1 MPRTRRKKNS
11 IGLRLVTCYHA
22 RERDPETAPDAL
34 ATREDSPTMYR
45 NIMVPLDNSE
55 YSNCAAELAVA
66 LGQHFGASLTGSHV
80 YAAKMHD
87 YRFKQME
94 YTLPEE
100 YQDENELERQ
110 RKIHD
115 SLITMGLQLISDSYI
130 DVMERRCQER
140 GLVFERKMFDGRTF
154 QPLVEDIKKS
164 GYDLVVIGALGL
176 GAVKDSLIGSVTD
189 RVIRRVTTDVL
200 VAKNV
205 APLAE
210 QNGGSILVGI
220 DGSPQS
226 FAGLKSAIAIGRA
239 TNRQVEAVG
248 VYDPYLH
255 YAMFNSIVGVLSEK
269 ASKVFKFKEQEKLHE
284 EIIDTGLAKIYQSHL
299 EVARTVAAEDGVD
312 LKITL
317 LDGKAFEKIIQY
329 IRKEKPWL
337 LVLGRIG
344 IHSDE
349 SMDIGSNAENLL
361 RLAPCHVLL
370 TSGKC
375 YPPIDVRAEEAVS
388 WTDEALARMERVP
401 DFVKGIARTAVLRFA
416 LERGHSVVTSSVI
429 DQVMDIFMPKRTAEM
444 AGRAA
449 LELAVERIRAADL
462 SAFLCEVCGHVARE
476 VKPVQCPV
484 CRSGSEKFQT
494 IDRTVVEAL
503 AGQEGALEEEEA
515 FDGVKLTWTEEAKK
529 LLRTV
534 PSGYERRRAKARMEK
549 SARIRKLEAIT
560 KDVAAAVIDEDA
572 DAKSVTPLVRSA
584 VASTSFMANQ
594 AVAWTEDAVARL
606 NRVPAGFMRDI
617 TKSRIEAVAKER
629 GAELIDLEVVEAGIE
644 VGKKI
649 MNEVVADYSK
659 GEVQIATIRERYEG
673 ERE

>member
-1 MPRTRRKKNS
+1 
-11 IGLRLVTCYHA
+11 
-22 RERDPETAPDAL
+22 
-34 ATREDSPTMYR
+34 MYR
-45 NIMVPLDNSE
+45 RIMVPLDNSE

-66 LGQHFGASLTGSHV
+66 LGECFGASLTGSHV

-100 YQDENELERQ
+100 YQDEHELERQ

-115 SLITMGLQLISDSYI
+115 SLISMGLQLISDSYI
-130 DVMERRCQER
+130 DVMESKCRER
-140 GLVFERKMFDGRTF
+140 GLAFERKMFDGRTF
-154 QPLVEDIKKS
+154 QPLVEDIKQS
-164 GYDLVVIGALGL
+164 GYDLVVMGALGL
-176 GAVKDSLIGSVTD
+176 GAVKDSLIGSVTE
-189 RVIRRVTTDVL
+189 RVVRRVSTDVL
-200 VAKNV
+200 VTKNG
-205 APLAE
+205 APLEE
-210 QNGGSILVGI
+210 QAGGNILVGI

-226 FAGLKSAIAIGRA
+226 FAGLQSAIAIGRA
-239 TNRQVEAVG
+239 MNRQVEAVG

-299 EVARTVAAEDGVD
+299 EVARTVAASDGVD

-329 IRKEKPWL
+329 IRKERPWL

-344 IHSDE
+344 VHSDE

-370 TSGKC
+370 TSGKF
-375 YPPIDVRAEEAVS
+375 YPPIDVKAEEAVS

-401 DFVKGIARTAVLRFA
+401 AFVKGIARTAVLRFA

-429 DQVMDIFMPKRTAEM
+429 DQVMDIFMPKRTAEA

-449 LELAVERIRAADL
+449 LELAVERIRAADM
-462 SAFLCEVCGHVARE
+462 AAYLCEVCGHVARD
-476 VKPVQCPV
+476 VRPVQCPV
-484 CRSGSEKFQT
+484 CRSGSERFQT
-494 IDRTVVEAL
+494 IDKTVVEAL
-503 AGQEGALEEEEA
+503 AGQEGALEEEET

-534 PSGYERRRAKARMEK
+534 PSGYERRRAKARIEK
-549 SARIRKLEAIT
+549 SARIRRLDAIT
-560 KDVAAAVIDEDA
+560 KDVAAAVIDEDLEV
-572 DAKSVTPLVRSA
+572 KSMTPLVRSA
-584 VASTSFMANQ
+584 ATEASIVAS
-594 AVAWTEDAVARL
+594 AVLTWTEQAVARL
-606 NRVPAGFMRDI
+606 DRVPAGFMRDI

-629 GAELIDLEVVEAGIE
+629 GAERIDLELVEAGIE

-659 GEVQIATIRERYEG
+659 GGTQIAAIREQYESKK
-673 ERE
+673 E

>member
-1 MPRTRRKKNS
+1 
-11 IGLRLVTCYHA
+11 
-22 RERDPETAPDAL
+22 
-34 ATREDSPTMYR
+34 MYKH
-45 NIMVPLDNSE
+45 IMVPLDNSE
-55 YSNCAAELAVA
+55 YSNCAAELAVT
-66 LGQHFGASLTGSHV
+66 LGQRFGASLTGSHV

-100 YQDENELERQ
+100 YQDERELERQ

-115 SLITMGLQLISDSYI
+115 SLISMGLQLISDSYI
-130 DVMERRCQER
+130 DVMERKCLER
-140 GLVFERKMFDGRTF
+140 GLAFERKMFDGRTF

-164 GYDLVVIGALGL
+164 GYDLVVMGALGL
-176 GAVKDSLIGSVTD
+176 GAVKDSLIGSVTE
-189 RVIRRVTTDVL
+189 RVVRRVGTDVF
-200 VAKNV
+200 VVKNT
-205 APLAE
+205 APDGDQAA
-210 QNGGSILVGI
+210 GSILVGI

-226 FAGLKSAIAIGRA
+226 FAGLQSAIAIGRA

-299 EVARTVAAEDGVD
+299 EVARTVASAEGVD

-329 IRKEKPWL
+329 VRKERPWL

-344 IHSDE
+344 VHSDE

-370 TSGKC
+370 TSGKFH
-375 YPPIDVRAEEAVS
+375 PPIDLKAEEAVS

-401 DFVKGIARTAVLRFA
+401 VFVKGIARTAVLRFA

-429 DQVMDIFMPKRTAEM
+429 DQVMDIFMPKRTAE
-444 AGRAA
+444 AAERAA
-449 LELAVERIRAADL
+449 LELAVERIRAADM
-462 SAFLCEVCGHVARE
+462 AAYLCEVCGHVARE
-476 VKPVQCPV
+476 VRPVQCPV
-484 CRSGSEKFQT
+484 CRSGSERFQT

-515 FDGVKLTWTEEAKK
+515 FDGVRLTWTEEAKR
-529 LLRTV
+529 LLREV
-534 PSGYERRRAKARMEK
+534 PSGYERRRAKARIEK
-549 SARIRKLEAIT
+549 SARIRRLDAIT
-560 KDVAAAVIDEDA
+560 KDLAAAVIDEDA
-572 DAKSVTPLVRSA
+572 EAKRIISPVRS
-584 VASTSFMANQ
+584 VATEASIPEGATL
-594 AVAWTEDAVARL
+594 AWTEQAVARL

-629 GAELIDLEVVEAGIE
+629 GAERIDLELVEAGIE

-649 MNEVVADYSK
+649 MNEVVADYGK
-659 GEVQIATIRERYEG
+659 GGTQLAAIRERYEG
-673 ERE
+673 KAD

>member
-1 MPRTRRKKNS
+1 
-11 IGLRLVTCYHA
+11 
-22 RERDPETAPDAL
+22 
-34 ATREDSPTMYR
+34 MYR
-45 NIMVPLDNSE
+45 QIMVPLDNSE
-55 YSNCAAELAVA
+55 YSNCAADLAVT
-66 LGQHFGASLTGSHV
+66 LGELFGATLTGSHV

-100 YQDENELERQ
+100 YQDERELERQ

-130 DVMERRCQER
+130 DVMERKCRER
-140 GLVFERKMFDGRTF
+140 GLTFERKMFDGRTF
-154 QPLVEDIKKS
+154 QPLVEDIRKS
-164 GYDLVVIGALGL
+164 GYDLVVMGALGL
-176 GAVKDSLIGSVTD
+176 GAVKDSLIGSVTE
-189 RVIRRVTTDVL
+189 RVVRRVCTDVL
-200 VAKNV
+200 VVKNV
-205 APLAE
+205 QPLAE
-210 QNGGSILVGI
+210 QANGTILVGI

-239 TNRQVEAVG
+239 TGRQVEAVG

-269 ASKVFKFKEQEKLHE
+269 ASKIFKFKEQEKLHE

-299 EVARTVAAEDGVD
+299 EVARTVAADDGID

-329 IRKEKPWL
+329 IRKRKPWL

-344 IHSDE
+344 VHSDE

-370 TSGKC
+370 TSAKF
-375 YPPIDVRAEEAVS
+375 YPPIDVKAEEAVS
-388 WTDEALARMERVP
+388 WTDEAIARMERVP
-401 DFVKGIARTAVLRFA
+401 QFVKGIAKTAVLRFA

-429 DQVMDIFMPKRTAEM
+429 DQVMAIFMPNRTAEA

-449 LELAVERIRAADL
+449 FELAVEQIRSSDVA
-462 SAFLCEVCGHVARE
+462 AFLCEVCGHVARE

-494 IDRTVVEAL
+494 IDKTVVEAL
-503 AGQEGALEEEEA
+503 SRQQGPLEEEEA
-515 FDGVKLTWTEEAKK
+515 FDGVRLTWTEEAKR
-529 LLRTV
+529 LLRDV
-534 PSGYERRRAKARMEK
+534 PSGYDRRRAKARIEK
-549 SARIRKLEAIT
+549 SARIRKLQAIT
-560 KDVAAAVIDEDA
+560 KELVAAVVEEDG
-572 DAKSVTPLVRSA
+572 DRQSLTPLVRSA
-584 VASTSFMANQ
+584 AGAATVSRTDPFT
-594 AVAWTEDAVARL
+594 WTEEAVARL

-629 GAELIDLEVVEAGIE
+629 GAKLIDLGLVEAGIE

-649 MNEVVADYSK
+649 MNEVVATYGK
-659 GEVQIATIRERYEG
+659 GEVEQAAIRARYQG
-673 ERE
+673 NGD

>member
-1 MPRTRRKKNS
+1 
-11 IGLRLVTCYHA
+11 
-22 RERDPETAPDAL
+22 
-34 ATREDSPTMYR
+34 
-45 NIMVPLDNSE
+45 MVPLDNSE
-55 YSNCAAELAVA
+55 YSNCAADLAIA
-66 LGQHFGASLTGSHV
+66 LGEHFGASLTGCHV

-100 YQDENELERQ
+100 YQDDTELERQ

-115 SLITMGLQLISDSYI
+115 SLITMGLQLISDSYLDI
-130 DVMERRCQER
+130 VERRCQER

-154 QPLVEDIKKS
+154 QPLVEDIKTS

-176 GAVKDSLIGSVTD
+176 GAVKDSLIGSVTE
-189 RVIRRVTTDVL
+189 RVIRRVSTDVI

-205 APLAE
+205 NPLAE
-210 QNGGSILVGI
+210 QNGSSILVGI

-239 TNRQVEAVG
+239 TGRKVEAVG

-299 EVARTVAAEDGVD
+299 EVARTVAAGDGVD
-312 LKITL
+312 LRITL

-329 IRKEKPWL
+329 IRREKPWL
-337 LVLGRIG
+337 LVLGKIG
-344 IHSDE
+344 VHSDE

-370 TSGKC
+370 TSGKF
-375 YPPIDVRAEEAVS
+375 YPPIDVKAEEAVS
-388 WTDEALARMERVP
+388 WTDEALARMQRVP

-429 DQVMDIFMPKRTAEM
+429 DQVMEIFMPKRTAEV
-444 AGRAA
+444 ASRAA
-449 LELAVERIRAADL
+449 FELAVERIRSSDM
-462 SAFLCEVCGHVARE
+462 SAFLCEICGHVARE

-494 IDRTVVEAL
+494 IDKGVVEAL
-503 AGQEGALEEEEA
+503 ASQEGGLEEEEA
-515 FDGVKLTWTEEAKK
+515 FDGVKLAWTEEAKK
-529 LLRTV
+529 LLRSV
-534 PSGYERRRAKARMEK
+534 PSGYERRRAKARIEK
-549 SARIRKLEAIT
+549 SARIRRLQAIT
-560 KDVAAAVIDEDA
+560 KELAAAVIEEDA
-572 DAKSVTPLVRSA
+572 EGRSLAPPVRSA
-584 VASTSFMANQ
+584 VTEGTGSPNGAFT
-594 AVAWTEDAVARL
+594 WTEEAVTRL
-606 NRVPAGFMRDI
+606 NHVPAGFMRDI

-629 GAELIDLEVVEAGIE
+629 GARLIDLGLVEAGIE
-644 VGKKI
+644 VSKKI

-659 GEVQIATIRERYEG
+659 ETSR
-673 ERE
+673 

>member
-1 MPRTRRKKNS
+1 
-11 IGLRLVTCYHA
+11 
-22 RERDPETAPDAL
+22 
-34 ATREDSPTMYR
+34 MYR

-55 YSNCAAELAVA
+55 YSNCAAELAVTLA
-66 LGQHFGASLTGSHV
+66 EQFGASVTGSHV

-100 YQDENELERQ
+100 YRDEDELERQ
-110 RKIHD
+110 RRIHD
-115 SLITMGLQLISDSYI
+115 SLITMGLQLISDSYL
-130 DVMERRCQER
+130 DVVERTCRER
-140 GLVFERKMFDGRTF
+140 GLSFERKMFDGRTF

-164 GYDLVVIGALGL
+164 GYDLVVLGALGL
-176 GAVKDSLIGSVTD
+176 GAVKDSVIGSVTE
-189 RVIRRVTTDVL
+189 RVVRRVSTDVL
-200 VAKNV
+200 VAKDLT
-205 APLAE
+205 PLAE
-210 QNGGSILVGI
+210 QNGGSILVAI

-226 FAGLKSAIAIGRA
+226 FAGLKSAMAIGRA
-239 TNRQVEAVG
+239 MRRKVEAVG

-299 EVARTVAAEDGVD
+299 EVARTVAAGDGVD
-312 LKITL
+312 LRITL

-337 LVLGRIG
+337 LVLGKIG
-344 IHSDE
+344 VHSDE

-361 RLAPCHVLL
+361 RLSPCHVLL
-370 TSGKC
+370 TSGKF
-375 YPPIDVRAEEAVS
+375 YPPIDVKAEEAVS

-401 DFVKGIARTAVLRFA
+401 AFVKGIARTAVLRFA

-429 DQVMDIFMPKRTAEM
+429 DQVMDIFMPKQTAEA

-449 LELAVERIRAADL
+449 LELAVERIRSSDMP
-462 SAFLCEVCGHVARE
+462 AFLCEVCGHVARE

-503 AGQEGALEEEEA
+503 AGEEGALEEEEA
-515 FDGVKLTWTEEAKK
+515 FDGVKLAWTEEAKR
-529 LLRTV
+529 LLRSV
-534 PSGYERRRAKARMEK
+534 PSGYERRRAKARIEK
-549 SARIRKLEAIT
+549 SARIRRLQAIT
-560 KDVAAAVIDEDA
+560 KELAASVIEQDA
-572 DAKSVTPLVRSA
+572 QDKSLGPTVRTA
-584 VASTSFMANQ
+584 LPWTAGNPDGAF
-594 AVAWTEDAVARL
+594 AWTEEAVARL

-629 GAELIDLEVVEAGIE
+629 GAELIDLATVEAGIE
-644 VGKKI
+644 ASKRI
-649 MNEVVADYSK
+649 MNEVVADYK
-659 GEVQIATIRERYEG
+659 EGEAQIAAIRERYQGKTE
-673 ERE
+673 

>member
-1 MPRTRRKKNS
+1 
-11 IGLRLVTCYHA
+11 
-22 RERDPETAPDAL
+22 
-34 ATREDSPTMYR
+34 MYR

-66 LGQHFGASLTGSHV
+66 FGELFSATLTGSHV

-130 DVMERRCQER
+130 DVMERTCLER

-176 GAVKDSLIGSVTD
+176 GAVKDSLIGSVTE

-200 VAKNV
+200 VAKNL

-210 QNGGSILVGI
+210 QTGGNILVGI

-226 FAGLKSAIAIGRA
+226 FAGLKAAITIGRA
-239 TNRQVEAVG
+239 MNLQVEAVG

-329 IRKEKPWL
+329 IRKE
-337 LVLGRIG
+337 
-344 IHSDE
+344 
-349 SMDIGSNAENLL
+349 
-361 RLAPCHVLL
+361 
-370 TSGKC
+370 
-375 YPPIDVRAEEAVS
+375 
-388 WTDEALARMERVP
+388 
-401 DFVKGIARTAVLRFA
+401 
-416 LERGHSVVTSSVI
+416 
-429 DQVMDIFMPKRTAEM
+429 
-444 AGRAA
+444 
-449 LELAVERIRAADL
+449 
-462 SAFLCEVCGHVARE
+462 
-476 VKPVQCPV
+476 
-484 CRSGSEKFQT
+484 
-494 IDRTVVEAL
+494 
-503 AGQEGALEEEEA
+503 
-515 FDGVKLTWTEEAKK
+515 
-529 LLRTV
+529 
-534 PSGYERRRAKARMEK
+534 
-549 SARIRKLEAIT
+549 
-560 KDVAAAVIDEDA
+560 
-572 DAKSVTPLVRSA
+572 
-584 VASTSFMANQ
+584 
-594 AVAWTEDAVARL
+594 
-606 NRVPAGFMRDI
+606 
-617 TKSRIEAVAKER
+617 
-629 GAELIDLEVVEAGIE
+629 
-644 VGKKI
+644 
-649 MNEVVADYSK
+649 
-659 GEVQIATIRERYEG
+659 
-673 ERE
+673 

>member
-1 MPRTRRKKNS
+1 
-11 IGLRLVTCYHA
+11 
-22 RERDPETAPDAL
+22 
-34 ATREDSPTMYR
+34 MYR

-55 YSNCAAELAVA
+55 YSNCAADLAVV
-66 LGQHFGASLTGSHV
+66 LGERFGATVTGTHV
-80 YAAKMHD
+80 YAARMHD

-100 YQDENELERQ
+100 YQDEHELERQ

-130 DVMERRCQER
+130 DVVERRCRER
-140 GLVFERKMFDGRTF
+140 GVGFERKMFDGRTF

-164 GYDLVVIGALGL
+164 RYDLVVIGALGL
-176 GAVKDSLIGSVTD
+176 GAVKDSLIGSVTE
-189 RVIRRVTTDVL
+189 RVVRRVSTDVL
-200 VAKNV
+200 VAKNLQ
-205 APLAE
+205 PLAE
-210 QNGGSILVGI
+210 QNGGSILVGV

-239 TNRQVEAVG
+239 IGRRVEAVG

-299 EVARTVAAEDGVD
+299 EVARSVAADDGVD
-312 LKITL
+312 LRITL

-329 IRKEKPWL
+329 IRKERPWL
-337 LVLGRIG
+337 LVLGKIG
-344 IHSDE
+344 VHSDE

-370 TSGKC
+370 TSGKV
-375 YPPIDVRAEEAVS
+375 YPPIDMKAEEAVS
-388 WTDEALARMERVP
+388 WTDEALARMGRVP

-429 DQVMDIFMPKRTAEM
+429 DQVMEIFMPKRTAELT
-444 AGRAA
+444 GRAA
-449 LELAVERIRAADL
+449 LELAVEQIRSSDVP
-462 SAFLCEVCGHVARE
+462 AFLCDVCGHVARE
-476 VKPVQCPV
+476 MKPVQCPV

-494 IDRTVVEAL
+494 IDKTVVEAL
-503 AGQEGALEEEEA
+503 AGEEGALEEEEA
-515 FDGVKLTWTEEAKK
+515 FDGVKLAWTEEAKT

-534 PSGYERRRAKARMEK
+534 PSGYERRRAKARIEK
-549 SARIRKLEAIT
+549 SARIRKLRAIT
-560 KDVAAAVIDEDA
+560 KELAAAVIEEDA
-572 DAKSVTPLVRSA
+572 DAKRLTPLVRTA
-584 VASTSFMANQ
+584 VAEVTVKPNGGFTWS
-594 AVAWTEDAVARL
+594 EDAVARL

-617 TKSRIEAVAKER
+617 TRSRIEAVAKER
-629 GAELIDLEVVEAGIE
+629 GALLIDLELVEAGIE
-644 VGKKI
+644 IGKMI
-649 MNEVVADYSK
+649 MNEVVSDYGK
-659 GEVQIATIRERYEG
+659 GEAQIAAIRERYGAKAE
-673 ERE
+673 

>member
-1 MPRTRRKKNS
+1 
-11 IGLRLVTCYHA
+11 
-22 RERDPETAPDAL
+22 
-34 ATREDSPTMYR
+34 MYR
-45 NIMVPLDNSE
+45 NILVPLDNSE
-55 YSNCAAELAVA
+55 YSNCAADLAVG
-66 LGQHFGASLTGSHV
+66 LGELFGASLTGSHV

-100 YQDENELERQ
+100 YQDEHELERQ

-130 DVMERRCQER
+130 DVMERRCRER
-140 GLVFERKMFDGRTF
+140 GLAFERKMFDGRTF

-164 GYDLVVIGALGL
+164 SYDLVVMGALGL
-176 GAVKDSLIGSVTD
+176 GAVKDSLIGSVTE
-189 RVIRRVTTDVL
+189 RVVRRVNADVL
-200 VAKNV
+200 VVKNV
-205 APLAE
+205 QPLVE
-210 QNGGSILVGI
+210 QTNGNILVGI

-226 FAGLKSAIAIGRA
+226 FAGLKAAIAIGRA
-239 TNRQVEAVG
+239 TGRQVEAVG

-269 ASKVFKFKEQEKLHE
+269 ASKIFKFKEQEKLHE

-299 EVARTVAAEDGVD
+299 EVARIVAADDGVD

-329 IRKEKPWL
+329 IRKQKPWL

-344 IHSDE
+344 VHSDE

-370 TSGKC
+370 TSGK
-375 YPPIDVRAEEAVS
+375 YHPPIDVKAEEAVS
-388 WTDEALARMERVP
+388 WTDEAIARMERVP
-401 DFVKGIARTAVLRFA
+401 DFVKGIAKTAVLRFA

-429 DQVMDIFMPKRTAEM
+429 DQVMAIFMPNRTAEV

-449 LELAVERIRAADL
+449 LELAIERIRSTDMPAY
-462 SAFLCEVCGHVARE
+462 LCEVCGHVARE

-494 IDRTVVEAL
+494 IDKTVVEAL
-503 AGQEGALEEEEA
+503 SRQQGPLEEEEA
-515 FDGVKLTWTEEAKK
+515 FDGVKLAWTEEAKR
-529 LLRTV
+529 LLRSV
-534 PSGYERRRAKARMEK
+534 PSGYDRRRAKARIEK
-549 SARIRKLEAIT
+549 SARIRKLQAIT
-560 KDVAAAVIDEDA
+560 KELVAAVIDDDA
-572 DAKSVTPLVRSA
+572 DRQSLTPLVRGA
-584 VASTSFMANQ
+584 AAKATEKQNDAFT
-594 AVAWTEDAVARL
+594 WTEDAVARL

-617 TKSRIEAVAKER
+617 TKSRVEAVARER
-629 GAELIDLEVVEAGIE
+629 GAQLIDLELVEAGVE

-649 MNEVVADYSK
+649 MNEVVASYTAGGIDEAVIRAQNK
-659 GEVQIATIRERYEG
+659 GNG
-673 ERE
+673 D

>member
-1 MPRTRRKKNS
+1 
-11 IGLRLVTCYHA
+11 
-22 RERDPETAPDAL
+22 
-34 ATREDSPTMYR
+34 MYR
-45 NIMVPLDNSE
+45 NILVPLDNSE
-55 YSNCAAELAVA
+55 YSNCAADLAVA
-66 LGQHFGASLTGSHV
+66 LGELFGASLTGSHV

-100 YQDENELERQ
+100 YQDEHELERQ

-130 DVMERRCQER
+130 DVMERKCRER
-140 GLVFERKMFDGRTF
+140 GLAFERKMFDGRTF
-154 QPLVEDIKKS
+154 QPLVEDIKKGS
-164 GYDLVVIGALGL
+164 YDLVVMGALGL
-176 GAVKDSLIGSVTD
+176 GAVKDSQVGSVTE
-189 RVIRRVTTDVL
+189 RVVRRVNTDVL
-200 VAKNV
+200 VVKNV
-205 APLAE
+205 QPLVE
-210 QNGGSILVGI
+210 QTNGNILVGI

-226 FAGLKSAIAIGRA
+226 FAGLKAAIAIGRA
-239 TNRQVEAVG
+239 TGRQVEAVG

-269 ASKVFKFKEQEKLHE
+269 ASKIFKFKEQEKLHE

-299 EVARTVAAEDGVD
+299 EVARTVAVDDGVD

-329 IRKEKPWL
+329 IRKQKPWL

-344 IHSDE
+344 VHSDE

-370 TSGKC
+370 TSGK
-375 YPPIDVRAEEAVS
+375 YHPPIDVKAEEAVS
-388 WTDEALARMERVP
+388 WTDEAIARMERVP
-401 DFVKGIARTAVLRFA
+401 DFVKGIAKTAVLRFA

-429 DQVMDIFMPKRTAEM
+429 DQVMAIFMPNRTAEV

-449 LELAVERIRAADL
+449 LELAIERIRSTDMPAY
-462 SAFLCEVCGHVARE
+462 LCEVCGHVARE

-494 IDRTVVEAL
+494 IDKTVVEAL
-503 AGQEGALEEEEA
+503 SRQQGPLEEEEA
-515 FDGVKLTWTEEAKK
+515 FDGVKLVWTEEAKR
-529 LLRTV
+529 LLRSV
-534 PSGYERRRAKARMEK
+534 PSGYDRRRAKARIEK
-549 SARIRKLEAIT
+549 SARIRKLQAIT
-560 KDVAAAVIDEDA
+560 KELVAAVIDDDA
-572 DAKSVTPLVRSA
+572 DRQSLTPLVRGA
-584 VASTSFMANQ
+584 AATATEKQNDAFT
-594 AVAWTEDAVARL
+594 WTEDAVARL

-617 TKSRIEAVAKER
+617 TKSRVEAVARER
-629 GAELIDLEVVEAGIE
+629 GAQLIDLELVEAGVE

-649 MNEVVADYSK
+649 MNEVVASYTAGGIDEAVIRAQNK
-659 GEVQIATIRERYEG
+659 GNG
-673 ERE
+673 D

>member
-1 MPRTRRKKNS
+1 
-11 IGLRLVTCYHA
+11 
-22 RERDPETAPDAL
+22 
-34 ATREDSPTMYR
+34 MYR
-45 NIMVPLDNSE
+45 HIMVPLDNSE
-55 YSNCAAELAVA
+55 YSNCAADLAVA
-66 LGQHFGASLTGSHV
+66 LGERFGATLTGSHV

-100 YQDENELERQ
+100 YQDERELERQ

-115 SLITMGLQLISDSYI
+115 SLITMGLQLISDSYS
-130 DVMERRCQER
+130 DVMERKCRER
-140 GLVFERKMFDGRTF
+140 GLAFERKMFDGRTF
-154 QPLVEDIKKS
+154 QPLVEDIKES
-164 GYDLVVIGALGL
+164 GYDLVVMGALGL
-176 GAVKDSLIGSVTD
+176 GAVKDSLIGSVTE
-189 RVIRRVTTDVL
+189 RVVRRVCTDVL
-200 VAKNV
+200 VAKSV
-205 APLAE
+205 QPLAE
-210 QNGGSILVGI
+210 QTNGTILVGI

-239 TNRQVEAVG
+239 TGRQVEAVG

-255 YAMFNSIVGVLSEK
+255 YAMFNSLVGVLSEK
-269 ASKVFKFKEQEKLHE
+269 ASKIFKFKEQEKLHE

-299 EVARTVAAEDGVD
+299 EVARTVAADDGID

-329 IRKEKPWL
+329 IRKQKPWL

-344 IHSDE
+344 VHSDE

-370 TSGKC
+370 TSAKF
-375 YPPIDVRAEEAVS
+375 YPPIDVKAEEAVS
-388 WTDEALARMERVP
+388 WTDEAIARMERVP
-401 DFVKGIARTAVLRFA
+401 DFVKGIAKTAVLRFA

-429 DQVMDIFMPKRTAEM
+429 DQVMAIFMPNRTAEA

-449 LELAVERIRAADL
+449 LELAVEQIRSSDVP
-462 SAFLCEVCGHVARE
+462 AFLCEVCGHVARE

-494 IDRTVVEAL
+494 IDKTVVEAL
-503 AGQEGALEEEEA
+503 SRQQGPLEEEEA
-515 FDGVKLTWTEEAKK
+515 FDGVKLTWTEEAKT
-529 LLRTV
+529 LFRTV
-534 PSGYERRRAKARMEK
+534 PSGYDRRRTKARIEK
-549 SARIRKLEAIT
+549 SARIRKLQAIT
-560 KDVAAAVIDEDA
+560 KELVAAVIEEDG
-572 DAKSVTPLVRSA
+572 DRQRLTPLVRSA
-584 VASTSFMANQ
+584 AAGATVSQNDPF
-594 AVAWTEDAVARL
+594 AWTEEAVVRL

-629 GAELIDLEVVEAGIE
+629 GAELIDLELVEAGIE

-649 MNEVVADYSK
+649 MNEVVANYGK
-659 GEVQIATIRERYEG
+659 GEVEQAAIRARYPGNG
-673 ERE
+673 EELL

>member
-1 MPRTRRKKNS
+1 
-11 IGLRLVTCYHA
+11 
-22 RERDPETAPDAL
+22 
-34 ATREDSPTMYR
+34 MYR
-45 NIMVPLDNSE
+45 NILVPLDNSE
-55 YSNCAAELAVA
+55 YSNCAADLAVA
-66 LGQHFGASLTGSHV
+66 LGELFGASLTGSHV

-100 YQDENELERQ
+100 YQDEHELERQ

-130 DVMERRCQER
+130 DVMERRCRER
-140 GLVFERKMFDGRTF
+140 GLAFERKMFDGRTF

-164 GYDLVVIGALGL
+164 SYDLVVMGALGL
-176 GAVKDSLIGSVTD
+176 GAVKDSLVGSVTE
-189 RVIRRVTTDVL
+189 RVVRRVNTDVL
-200 VAKNV
+200 VVKNV
-205 APLAE
+205 QPLVE
-210 QNGGSILVGI
+210 QTNGNILVGI

-226 FAGLKSAIAIGRA
+226 FCGLKAAIALGRA
-239 TNRQVEAVG
+239 TSRQVEAVG

-269 ASKVFKFKEQEKLHE
+269 ASKIFKFKEQEKLHE

-329 IRKEKPWL
+329 IRKQKPWL

-344 IHSDE
+344 VHSDE

-370 TSGKC
+370 ISGK
-375 YPPIDVRAEEAVS
+375 YHPPIDVKAEEAVS
-388 WTDEALARMERVP
+388 WTDEAIARMERVP
-401 DFVKGIARTAVLRFA
+401 DFVKGIAKTAVLRFA

-429 DQVMDIFMPKRTAEM
+429 DQVMAIFMPNRTAEV

-449 LELAVERIRAADL
+449 LELAIERIRSTDML
-462 SAFLCEVCGHVARE
+462 AFLCEICGHVARE

-494 IDRTVVEAL
+494 IDKTVVEAL
-503 AGQEGALEEEEA
+503 SRQQGPLEEEEA
-515 FDGVKLTWTEEAKK
+515 FDGVKLAWTEEAKR
-529 LLRTV
+529 LLRSV
-534 PSGYERRRAKARMEK
+534 PSGYDRRRAKARIEK
-549 SARIRKLEAIT
+549 SARIRKLQAIT
-560 KDVAAAVIDEDA
+560 KELVAAVIDDDA
-572 DAKSVTPLVRSA
+572 DRQSLTPLVRSA
-584 VASTSFMANQ
+584 AGTATEKQNDAFT
-594 AVAWTEDAVARL
+594 WTEDAVVRL

-617 TKSRIEAVAKER
+617 TKSRVEAVARER
-629 GAELIDLEVVEAGIE
+629 GAQLIDLELVEAGVE

-649 MNEVVADYSK
+649 MNEVVASYTAGGIDEAVIRVQNK
-659 GEVQIATIRERYEG
+659 GNG
-673 ERE
+673 D